1 VVDGVL
7 QRMADV
13 ERMDAGGP
21 AAVASLAARVT
32 ALEETAGTQS
42 FDPWYSNDAFE
53 TAFRGSREEMLDRYA
68 DLADD
73 LVGCGPVLDIGCGRG
88 ELLTLLGDRSVEA
101 WGVEVDESL
110 VATAVAQGLDVRHG
124 DGVASL
130 RDVAT
135 GSLGGVTLIQVI
147 EHLTSQQAVD
157 LVALA
162 ADRVRP
168 GGKVVIETVNPQ
180 SLYVYAHAFYVD
192 PTHVRP
198 VHPAWLLFLFEQ
210 AGFASTVIDWRSPP
224 PEVDRLETVGDPA
237 HDANVERLN
246 QLLFA
251 AQDYA
256 VVAIR

>member
-1 VVDGVL
+1 
-7 QRMADV
+7 
-13 ERMDAGGP
+13 
-21 AAVASLAARVT
+21 
-32 ALEETAGTQS
+32 
-42 FDPWYSNDAFE
+42 
-53 TAFRGSREEMLDRYA
+53 
-68 DLADD
+68 
-73 LVGCGPVLDIGCGRG
+73 
-88 ELLTLLGDRSVEA
+88 
-101 WGVEVDESL
+101 
-110 VATAVAQGLDVRHG
+110 
-124 DGVASL
+124 
-130 RDVAT
+130 
-135 GSLGGVTLIQVI
+135 
-147 EHLTSQQAVD
+147 
-157 LVALA
+157 
-162 ADRVRP
+162 VRP